1 MLLEVI
7 RHEMSEVRSYK
18 TSIGSS
24 ALYISRSKERA
35 FDSSILP
42 SLDTSL
48 ALGIVLTPVS
58 TRRPCMFLSIVLY
71 GFRSI

>member
-1 MLLEVI
+1 MLFEVV

-18 TSIGSS
+18 TSVGSS

-35 FDSSILP
+35 FDSSILLY
-42 SLDTSL
+42 LDTPL

-58 TRRPCMFLSIVLY
+58 TRRPCRFLNVVLY